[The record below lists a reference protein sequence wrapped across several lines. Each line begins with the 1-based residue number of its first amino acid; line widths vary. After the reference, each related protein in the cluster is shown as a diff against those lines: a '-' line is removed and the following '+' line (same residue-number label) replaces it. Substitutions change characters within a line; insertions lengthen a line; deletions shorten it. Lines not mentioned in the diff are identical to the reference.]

1 VSELLPIADGPE
13 LRGQARMLGARHKRA
28 LLGVVSGRGVKLSP
42 GMMGVSKKSL
52 DEGRSATKAGKT
64 GAGAR

>member
-1 VSELLPIADGPE
+1 
-13 LRGQARMLGARHKRA
+13 MT
-28 LLGVVSGRGVKLSP
+28 
-42 GMMGVSKKSL
+42 GVSKKSL